1 VSIHLPTLKS
11 AFKRGALIAA
21 ANGQVIGIQLIA
33 ESLFKLLLLVPIVGG
48 IILVVLL
55 LGTDFNDLLDS
66 GIRGALPAVLDALT
80 AQPPALLA
88 FVLALLVVV
97 VGGSCVM
104 FFVKGGTV
112 AILVRG
118 HRQAGA
124 IDELPV
130 TLANLRRAS
139 AFSMESFSAGCW
151 RLFRRYLVLG
161 LSLILVYGVAGALYL
176 AVVLGGVR
184 DLAEGA
190 RVMAWTLTTALAST
204 MLVIGITLIN
214 LLYLLVQIAIAADDL
229 SLPEAIRQV
238 VRLIRA
244 ETRQLAGIFALV
256 FLILV
261 LALAA
266 SLLATA
272 ALGLIAFVPLFWLA
286 ALPLQ
291 FAAWLLRALLF
302 QYLGLTALGAY
313 LDLYRSFADS
323 RQAAAG
329 SVASAEPPAMR
340 QPA

>member
-1 VSIHLPTLKS
+1 MSIHLSTLKA
-11 AFKRGALIAA
+11 AFKRGALITA
-21 ANGQVIGIQLIA
+21 ANGQVIGIQLVA

-55 LGTDFNDLLDS
+55 LGTDLTDALDA
-66 GIRGALPAVLDALT
+66 GIRNALPAVLDALT

-97 VGGSCVM
+97 IGGSCVM

-124 IDELPV
+124 IDQLPV

-139 AFSMESFSAGCW
+139 AFSMEGFSSGCW

-161 LSLILVYGVAGALYL
+161 LSLILVYGGAGTLYL
-176 AVVLGGVR
+176 AIVLAGVR
-184 DLAEGA
+184 DLTQGA
-190 RVMAWTLTTALAST
+190 QVMAWTLTTALAST
-204 MLVIGITLIN
+204 MLVIGITLVN

-229 SLPEAIRQV
+229 SLPDALRQV
-238 VRLIRA
+238 ARLIRS

-256 FLILV
+256 FLVLV
-261 LALAA
+261 LAVAA
-266 SLLATA
+266 SILATA

-291 FAAWLLRALLF
+291 VVAWLLRAVLF

-313 LDLYRSFADS
+313 LDLYRAFADS
-323 RQAAAG
+323 RLAAAG
-329 SVASAEPPAMR
+329 SVASAAPPAMR